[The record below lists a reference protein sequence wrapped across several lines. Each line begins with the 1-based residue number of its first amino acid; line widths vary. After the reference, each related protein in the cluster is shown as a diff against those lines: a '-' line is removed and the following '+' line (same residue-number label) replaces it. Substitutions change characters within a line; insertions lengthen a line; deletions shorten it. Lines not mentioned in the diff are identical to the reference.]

1 MTRERTTRICLLAT
15 LCIIT
20 FFVNNHI
27 INTDI
32 MESRNI
38 ITAREM
44 VYDGNWIIPT
54 MNGEPRLEKPPLPT
68 WITAVA
74 EMISP
79 DNISLQRG
87 MAALA
92 AILLVAYFYLFAS
105 RIMKQNPLV
114 PTLLLCTCYNIIL
127 MGRTASWDIYCHA
140 FMMAAIYHTARALT
154 KDKHSLR
161 NFIIAGIFSGLSIQ
175 SKGPV
180 SPYALLLPFI
190 IAFAIT
196 ARPNGKKHIKA
207 ITTAI
212 IVALVLGSS
221 WYVYVNLT
229 CTDTLHAV
237 IEKESGS
244 WINHNV
250 RAWYYYWKF
259 FLETGVWSLLLLTAI
274 ILPLFNRNQRTQ
286 KQYLFPLLWLTAS
299 LVLLSLLP
307 EKKTRYLL
315 PTLIPACYLMGTMV
329 NRWIT
334 EFRNN
339 QYTTIDKISM
349 RTNTL
354 LIALATIILPIAA
367 WIFLY
372 KPEHITLTELIIT
385 AITAAIIATLLI
397 ISALKLRPM
406 MMLISVT
413 TMFLLA
419 ECFALPMIAK
429 VINNQQRRSIAL
441 TRDIKEIKN
450 IPFYHSESEP
460 LRIELVYAANKK
472 IKPLNIKNRDSLL
485 AKTPCVILTH
495 KPLSQT
501 VAQST
506 LKDIDTVYIGKY
518 DDNRRPKGTRR
529 YSDEFIYH
537 LTLLKQHQK

>member
-1 MTRERTTRICLLAT
+1 
-15 LCIIT
+15 
-20 FFVNNHI
+20 
-27 INTDI
+27 
-32 MESRNI
+32 
-38 ITAREM
+38 
-44 VYDGNWIIPT
+44 
-54 MNGEPRLEKPPLPT
+54 
-68 WITAVA
+68 
-74 EMISP
+74 
-79 DNISLQRG
+79 
-87 MAALA
+87 
-92 AILLVAYFYLFAS
+92 
-105 RIMKQNPLV
+105 
-114 PTLLLCTCYNIIL
+114 
-127 MGRTASWDIYCHA
+127 
-140 FMMAAIYHTARALT
+140 
-154 KDKHSLR
+154 
-161 NFIIAGIFSGLSIQ
+161 
-175 SKGPV
+175 
-180 SPYALLLPFI
+180 
-190 IAFAIT
+190 
-196 ARPNGKKHIKA
+196 
-207 ITTAI
+207 
-212 IVALVLGSS
+212 
-221 WYVYVNLT
+221 
-229 CTDTLHAV
+229 
-237 IEKESGS
+237 
-244 WINHNV
+244 
-250 RAWYYYWKF
+250 
-259 FLETGVWSLLLLTAI
+259 
-274 ILPLFNRNQRTQ
+274 
-286 KQYLFPLLWLTAS
+286 
-299 LVLLSLLP
+299 
-307 EKKTRYLL
+307 
-315 PTLIPACYLMGTMV
+315 
-329 NRWIT
+329 
-334 EFRNN
+334 
-339 QYTTIDKISM
+339 M

-441 TRDIKEIKN
+441 TRDIKEIRN

-506 LKDIDTVYIGKY
+506 LKDIDTIYIGIY

>member
-1 MTRERTTRICLLAT
+1 
-15 LCIIT
+15 
-20 FFVNNHI
+20 
-27 INTDI
+27 
-32 MESRNI
+32 
-38 ITAREM
+38 
-44 VYDGNWIIPT
+44 
-54 MNGEPRLEKPPLPT
+54 
-68 WITAVA
+68 
-74 EMISP
+74 
-79 DNISLQRG
+79 
-87 MAALA
+87 
-92 AILLVAYFYLFAS
+92 
-105 RIMKQNPLV
+105 
-114 PTLLLCTCYNIIL
+114 
-127 MGRTASWDIYCHA
+127 
-140 FMMAAIYHTARALT
+140 
-154 KDKHSLR
+154 
-161 NFIIAGIFSGLSIQ
+161 
-175 SKGPV
+175 
-180 SPYALLLPFI
+180 PYALLLPFI

-339 QYTTIDKISM
+339 QYTIIDKISM

-372 KPEHITLTELIIT
+372 KSEHITLTELIIT
-385 AITAAIIATLLI
+385 AITAAIIATLII

-472 IKPLNIKNRDSLL
+472 IKPLNIKNRDTLL

-506 LKDIDTVYIGKY
+506 LKDIDTIYIGIY